1 MPNKKRSTRAQQIVN
16 GLKLHL
22 NTNLLIALTILLSL
36 NGCSSLNTLNAIVP
50 DGDAIQI
57 SNLSYGP
64 AEKQKLDIYQPT
76 TFNKNTPVII
86 FFYGGRWQSGSRA
99 EYAFVGQSLADR
111 GYISIIADYRVYPS
125 VEFPVFIEDA
135 AKATTWVF
143 EHIQH
148 YGGNTK
154 QVYLMGH
161 SAGAHIATM
170 LVTNKTYLPA
180 AGIKQHQVKGVI
192 SLSGPLNFKITD
204 DDIKAVFANANTYA
218 ETQPITFIDGSEP
231 KMLLLHGKKDKT
243 LFPSNSHSMAK
254 KLNSLG
260 GNATVITYK
269 NMSHV
274 GLLLALANA
283 PFLYFAPVLDDID
296 SFIKQE

>member
-1 MPNKKRSTRAQQIVN
+1 MPHKHRSPLSRHFLNRLRFCFNT
-16 GLKLHL
+16 KLF
-22 NTNLLIALTILLSL
+22 IAASILFILG
-36 NGCSSLNTLNAIVP
+36 GCSSLNTLNAIVP
-50 DGDAIQI
+50 DGDVTQ
-57 SNLSYGP
+57 NLNLAYGP
-64 AEKQKLDIYQPT
+64 EKKQKLDIYQPT

-111 GYISIIADYRVYPS
+111 GYVSVVADYRVYPR

-135 AKATTWVF
+135 AKATAWVF

-148 YGGNTK
+148 YGGDTN

-161 SAGAHIATM
+161 SAGAHLATM

-180 AGIKQHQVKGVI
+180 AGVKQHRVKGVI

-204 DDIKAVFANANTYA
+204 DDIKAVFANASTYA
-218 ETQPITFIDGSEP
+218 DTQPITFIDGSEP
-231 KMLLLHGKKDKT
+231 KMLLLHGAKDKT
-243 LFPSNSHSMAK
+243 LLPSNSHSMAK
-254 KLNSLG
+254 KLNTLG
-260 GNATVITYK
+260 GSATVTTYK
-269 NMSHV
+269 DMSHV

-296 SFIKQE
+296 SFIKQ

>member
-1 MPNKKRSTRAQQIVN
+1 MPNKYRPTLVQQYVN

-22 NTNLLIALTILLSL
+22 NTNLVIALTMLLSL
-36 NGCSSLNTLNAIVP
+36 IGCSSLNTLNAIVP
-50 DGDAIQI
+50 DGAAIQT
-57 SNLSYGP
+57 SNSSYGP
-64 AEKQKLDIYQPT
+64 DEKQKLDIYQPS
-76 TFNKNTPVII
+76 TFNNNTPVII

-99 EYAFVGQSLADR
+99 EYAFVGQSLANR
-111 GYISIIADYRVYPS
+111 GYISVIADYRLYPS
-125 VEFPVFIEDA
+125 VEFPVFIDDA
-135 AKATTWVF
+135 AKATAWVF
-143 EHIQH
+143 EHIQD
-148 YGGNTK
+148 YGGDTK

-170 LVTNKTYLPA
+170 LVANKTYLPA
-180 AGIKQHQVKGVI
+180 AGIKQHRVKGVI

-204 DDIKAVFANANTYA
+204 DDIKAVFANVNSYA
-218 ETQPITFIDGSEP
+218 DTQPITFIDGSEP

-243 LFPSNSHSMAK
+243 LLPSNSYSMAK
-254 KLNSLG
+254 KLNHLG
-260 GNATVITYK
+260 GDATVITYK
-269 NMSHV
+269 DMSHV